1 LAAMFT
7 LGRQAARE
15 AATSCAAVVGL
26 AQEVQ

>member
-1 LAAMFT
+1 MFT